1 MTEIIF
7 ECYSAPS
14 LAYGIDSLFSYDYN
28 NGKTGLVVSSSHSS
42 THVIPVL
49 NSKAM
54 LSQATRLNWG
64 GSQSAEYLLKLIRLK
79 YPTFPGKLNSS
90 QMEYALQDHCYLS
103 KDFDQELST
112 YLDWTGLEDRDHVIQ
127 YPYTEEVVVQ
137 KSEEEL
143 ARIAEKRKES
153 GRRLQEQA
161 AKARLE
167 KLIRKEQEL
176 DYYRDLQRKLANESK
191 KEIKRLLDSEDMKD
205 EAALERTIKELDKS
219 IRKARTKDVGGEV
232 EEEVEEPDFSLL
244 EVPDDQL
251 DEAGLKQKRH
261 QRLMKSNHEARA
273 RAKAEKEREKARIA
287 EEKRIDEEKREND
300 LEGWLQERRNA
311 RAELVQKMKDRERL
325 KADLGNRKSLA
336 SQIRM
341 RSIANLASDAPTKKR
356 RRGGDDDTFGANDD
370 DWGVYRQIAVGE
382 GSDDEEEED
391 LGANLKTLEAD
402 LLKYDP
408 EFTDQHTLDAQTDWT
423 KSLVHAFL
431 RGPRPFDHTSQQEAH
446 QLHLNVER
454 IRVPEVIFQPAI
466 AGLDQAGIVE
476 IAADILMQRLGSPP
490 QDQFLRDIFLTG
502 GSTLFQN
509 FDERLREGLRASLPA
524 GAPLA
529 TRRAKDPVLDA
540 WKGAARWA
548 GSGAR
553 AAAAVSREEY
563 MEKGAEYLKVSLLY
577 LHLSSRHIL
586 LLQYAVITKQKKK
599 GST

>member
-1 MTEIIF
+1 
-7 ECYSAPS
+7 
-14 LAYGIDSLFSYDYN
+14 
-28 NGKTGLVVSSSHSS
+28 
-42 THVIPVL
+42 
-49 NSKAM
+49 
-54 LSQATRLNWG
+54 
-64 GSQSAEYLLKLIRLK
+64 
-79 YPTFPGKLNSS
+79 
-90 QMEYALQDHCYLS
+90 
-103 KDFDQELST
+103 LST
-112 YLDWTGLEDRDHVIQ
+112 YLDWTGLEDRDRIIQ

-143 ARIAEKRKES
+143 ARLAEKRKES

-176 DYYRDLQRKLANESK
+176 DYYRDLQRKLATESK

-273 RAKAEKEREKARIA
+273 RAKAEKEREKARAA
-287 EEKRIDEEKREND
+287 EEKRADEEKREND
-300 LEGWLQERRNA
+300 LEGWLQERRTA

-341 RSIANLASDAPTKKR
+341 KSIANLASDTPTKKR

-391 LGANLKTLEAD
+391 LGASLKALEAD
-402 LLKYDP
+402 LLEHDP
-408 EFTDQHTLDAQTDWT
+408 DFTDEHTLDAQTDWT

-431 RGPRPFDHTSQQEAH
+431 RGPRPFDHTSQAEAH

-454 IRVPEVIFQPAI
+454 IRVPEVVFQPAI

-476 IAADILMQRLGSPP
+476 IAADILTQRLGAGAQEPGS
-490 QDQFLRDIFLTG
+490 DAFLRDIFLTG

-509 FDERLREGLRASLPA
+509 FDERLREGLRGSLPA

-548 GSGAR
+548 GGSAWR
-553 AAAAVSREEY
+553 AAAISREEY
-563 MEKGAEYLKVSLLY
+563 MEKGAEYLKV
-577 LHLSSRHIL
+577 RI
-586 LLQYAVITKQKKK
+586 
-599 GST
+599 